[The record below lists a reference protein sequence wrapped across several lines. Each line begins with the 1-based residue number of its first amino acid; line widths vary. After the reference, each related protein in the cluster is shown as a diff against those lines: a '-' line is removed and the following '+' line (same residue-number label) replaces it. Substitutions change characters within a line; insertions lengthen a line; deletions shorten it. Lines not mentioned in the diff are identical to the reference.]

1 MALQLTSDTDHK
13 FDLAISLD
21 DLEIALGIA
30 RATPSPESEVKWKA
44 VGDRALAVWKFDQAK
59 ECYENARDA
68 SSLLLL
74 YLATGDR
81 EGLSKLAAL
90 AGESFHFH
98 VLMGNVIYGITRL
111 Q

>member
-1 MALQLTSDTDHK
+1 LALQLTSDLDHK
-13 FDLAISLD
+13 FDLAISID
-21 DLEIALGIA
+21 DLEIALEIA
-30 RATPSPESEVKWKA
+30 RVTPSPESDARWKA

-59 ECYENARDA
+59 ECYEKARDS

-90 AGESFHFH
+90 SG
-98 VLMGNVIYGITRL
+98 M
-111 Q
+111 